1 MSPSSFHSFVHRAR
15 VRSLGSFTSL
25 SLVTVVG
32 IAAFAPACGSDDST
46 GPTGPAGKDGGATDA
61 TTPVVDAGPSVKP
74 TGPYARFTLPVSA
87 LPNFLDVP
95 FPSDVYLGANHLVT
109 ENIPAID
116 AVITQGSAL
125 LTHELAKANGFS
137 RISPALF
144 WIDDAA
150 SGNPAAVDKTTLPA
164 SETACASATSSVFLV
179 DLAPASGGPT
189 LLHCRARYHDD
200 GAKAA
205 RPGLGIGPARGLLL
219 EEGHAYAAVLT
230 SRVKDASGKPLAPS
244 VDFQDAVNSKRSDAN
259 AKLYQAAVAKV
270 KTALASALASD
281 GATIVAV
288 APYTTGSPSSQL
300 FTLRDKVE
308 TQPAPTLAW
317 DAATMAPMGAVKF
330 AGGATAPAGYA
341 ATLDALL
348 GPAPVKNADG
358 TDSSDASLTQVAH
371 DKIASLGTA
380 VFTAPNY
387 LQAKAGG
394 NNTADNATFNLDA
407 SGNIVP
413 DPTTPT
419 AKIWAT
425 ISIPVGTMPA
435 SGWPVVIAQH
445 GLGQSRSFVMSLANT
460 YAARGWA
467 TVAIDSVTFGAR
479 APEAMY
485 QVDLTN
491 TFVADPG
498 ATYTGP
504 DGFADLVGANAIA
517 AGSTNGATD
526 FFGGLKNLGAIRDQL
541 RQAMIDAVELVK
553 MVRANPDVSP
563 LAIGG
568 ATPKLDGTKIVYIGN
583 SLGAMEAVGA
593 AALEPNVK
601 AWALNVGGGG
611 IFTELASHGPTVASF
626 FLEAGGEYF
635 GLQNDTL
642 DEAHPLVVVAQNL
655 VEPGDPI
662 VYAPF
667 LITTP
672 HSLVGAATKPR
683 NILQVEVIYDELV
696 SNEADE
702 ALARAAGYGMAT
714 PNVGSNSGVTDLTD
728 LTKSVDPVPLAQVSP
743 AADGTIHDTPSPG
756 YTAVLVQQSPGE
768 HGSNLV
774 ESVSQ
779 RTWKIPYMGSN
790 LMNNFIE
797 LPTATQPVAANSS
810 IPCSYLEIQTAIDGF
825 FSSAL
830 AGGVPTVAG
839 FKTPVRDADGDGTL
853 DATDANPLDPTV
865 H

>member
-1 MSPSSFHSFVHRAR
+1 MSLSSFHSFVHRAR
-15 VRSLGSFTSL
+15 FASFTSL
-25 SLVTVVG
+25 ASSTLLALGAAT
-32 IAAFAPACGSDDST
+32 AAFAPACGGGDDDT
-46 GPTGPAGKDGGATDA
+46 TPTGSKDGGGGDA
-61 TTPVVDAGPSVKP
+61 TTAVAVAP
-74 TGPYARFTLPVSA
+74 TGPYARFTLPGAA

-95 FPSDVYLGANHLVT
+95 FPSDVYLGTNHFVT
-109 ENIPAID
+109 ENIPAVGS
-116 AVITQGSAL
+116 VITNGASF

-137 RISPALF
+137 RISLALF

-150 SGNPAAVDKTTLPA
+150 NGNAAATVDRTTLPTN
-164 SETACASATSSVFLV
+164 ETDCAKATSSVFLV
-179 DLAPASGGPT
+179 DLAPASGGAT
-189 LLHCRARYHDD
+189 LLPCRARYHDD
-200 GAKAA
+200 GATAV
-205 RPGLGIGPARGLLL
+205 RPGLGIGPARGYLLA
-219 EEGHAYAAVLT
+219 EGHSYAAVLT
-230 SRVKDASGKPLAPS
+230 SRVKDLSGKALGAS
-244 VDFQDAVNSKRSDAN
+244 LDFQNAVNGARTDAN
-259 AKLYQAAVAKV
+259 AALYAAAVAKV
-270 KTALASALASD
+270 KTALGSALASD
-281 GATIVAV
+281 GASIVAV
-288 APYTTGSPSSQL
+288 APYTTQSQSSQL
-300 FTLRDKVE
+300 FTLRDTLE
-308 TQPAPTLAW
+308 SQPAPTLHW
-317 DAATMAPMGAVKF
+317 DAATMAPMGAVTF
-330 AGGATAPAGYA
+330 AGGATAPAGYT

-348 GPAPVKNADG
+348 GPAPVKNTDG
-358 TDSSDASLTQVAH
+358 SDSSDAKLPQVAH
-371 DKIASLGTA
+371 DKIAALGTA

-387 LQAKAGG
+387 LQAKTGG
-394 NNTADNATFNLDA
+394 NDTLDNATFSFDA
-407 SGNIVP
+407 SGNIIP

-425 ISIPVGTMPA
+425 ITIPVGTMPA

-445 GLGQSRSFVMSLANT
+445 GLGQSRSFVMTLANT

-485 QVDLTN
+485 QVDQTN
-491 TFVADPG
+491 TWVADPG

-504 DGFADLVGANAIA
+504 DGFADLVGATIVS

-541 RQAMIDAVELVK
+541 RQAMMDAVELVK
-553 MVRANPDVSP
+553 VVRGNPDLTP
-563 LAIGG
+563 LTLAGVK
-568 ATPKLDGTKIVYIGN
+568 PKLDPAKVVYIGN

-593 AALEPNVK
+593 AALEPSVK
-601 AWALNVGGGG
+601 AWTLNVGGGG
-611 IFTELASHGPTVASF
+611 VFTELASHGPTVANY

-635 GLQNDTL
+635 GLKNDTL
-642 DEAHPLVVVAQNL
+642 DEAHPLVIMAQNL
-655 VEPGDPI
+655 LEPGDPI
-662 VYAPF
+662 EFAPF
-667 LITTP
+667 LVKTP
-672 HSLVGAATKPR
+672 HTLAGAATTAR
-683 NILQVEVIYDELV
+683 NILQVEVVYDELV
-696 SNEADE
+696 SNESDE

-714 PNVGSNSGVTDLTD
+714 PNVGSNSGVTDLAD

-743 AADGTIHDTPSPG
+743 AGDGTIHDTPNPG

-779 RTWKIPYMGSN
+779 RTWKIPYLGAN
-790 LMNNFIE
+790 GMNSFNE
-797 LPTATQPVAANSS
+797 LPTANDPVAANSA

-839 FKTPVRDADGDGTL
+839 FKTPVRDADGDGVL